1 MLLEEN
7 LVRPQGAPIPFGHMT
22 TVTAA
27 IIEQR
32 GRVLICRRRFDQDHP
47 GKWEFPGGKLKPG
60 EQPAKTLRRELRE
73 ELKIDAEIGEEVTR
87 YCYRYPGRPAI
98 LLVFFRVSG
107 FTGDPDYGQFQQAS
121 WAAPADLLLFDFLE
135 GDVVFVQGLAAGK
148 YD

>member
-1 MLLEEN
+1 M
-7 LVRPQGAPIPFGHMT
+7 PFGSMT

-27 IIEQR
+27 IIERR

-60 EQPAKTLRRELRE
+60 EHPAQTLRRELRE
-73 ELKIDAEIGEEVTR
+73 ELKIDADIGEEVTR
-87 YCYRYPGRPAI
+87 YCYRYPGRRAI

-107 FTGDPDYGQFQQAS
+107 FTGEPDYAHFQQAS
-121 WAAPADLLLFDFLE
+121 WARPADLPRFDFLE
-135 GDVVFVQGLAAGK
+135 GDVAFVRGVAAGK